1 MKFSK
6 LDLLTLLISLFLF
19 SSCKDSSSIGLDVDS
34 STAVSGTLLDTV
46 TVTSRT
52 VRDEA
57 TQTFYGAGSTSNP
70 TRYPLGMMVDPIFGS
85 TTASLAM
92 SVNLP
97 SSTATSFSTTPVTI
111 DSAVLTLA
119 YTYAT
124 DSLLRRARE
133 FYGDSTA
140 NYNITVSQ
148 LAENLS
154 TQGSWLSTKNYAS
167 GDVLGTYTGPVK
179 PYTKVKVTT
188 IVTGGADTSITKKP
202 HLRIKLSADL
212 IKSKIAALDSLSL
225 TTDAKFNAA
234 FRGLKVTATTT
245 GTGGMMFLDFT
256 TGLSNLEI
264 YYKQQNA
271 TTTTQIDT
279 IYKAFP
285 ISSATNPVAATVTHN
300 YTNTPVATQINTPG
314 DYQVTY
320 LQAMNGIR
328 NKISFPYLK
337 NLTTTLGSKIV
348 INKAELVIDS
358 SNPADSIP
366 FKIPPRLAMYRLD
379 IAGQRQ
385 NVADAN
391 VYDATTNSTGDTRP
405 YVSGVKFDGFYRFI
419 KSGYLQNSYSFN
431 ITNYVQDLVDGKTV
445 DYGTFIA
452 PIATEVTAIT
462 YLNTAGQLTTSGNTA
477 PVLAAYAYPTQTSA
491 GRVVIGSFNN
501 TNGKKIRLNI
511 YYVKTSTK

>member
-19 SSCKDSSSIGLDVDS
+19 SSCKDSSSIGLDVDGT
-34 STAVSGTLLDTV
+34 TAISGTLLDTV

-52 VRDEA
+52 VKDDP
-57 TQTFYGAGSTSNP
+57 TQTYYGAGSTANP
-70 TRYPLGMMVDPIFGS
+70 TRYPLGMMTDAIFGK

-111 DSAVLTLA
+111 DSAVLVLA
-119 YTYAT
+119 FST
-124 DSLLRRARE
+124 DSVYARRRE

-154 TQGSWLSTKNYAS
+154 TQGSWLSTKTYAA
-167 GDVLGTYTGPVK
+167 GDVLGTYSGILK
-179 PYTKVKVTT
+179 PNTKGKVTT
-188 IVTGGADTSITKKP
+188 IVTGGADTLIKTVP
-202 HLRIKLSADL
+202 QIRIKLSADL
-212 IKSKIAALDSLSL
+212 IKTKIAMLDSLSL

-245 GTGGMMFLDFT
+245 GNGSMMFLDFAS
-256 TGLSNLEI
+256 GKSNLEI

-279 IYKAFP
+279 IYKAFA
-285 ISSATNPVAATVTHN
+285 ISNTVNPVAATVVHD

-314 DYQVTY
+314 EYQVTY

-328 NKISFPYLK
+328 TKIAFPGLK
-337 NLTTTLGSKIV
+337 NLVTNLGSKIV

-358 SNPADSIP
+358 SDPADSIP

-385 NVADAN
+385 NIADN
-391 VYDATTNSTGDTRP
+391 NPYSSSNTSGDQRVST
-405 YVSGVKFDGFYRFI
+405 SGVSFDGFYRFI

-431 ITNYVQDLVDGKTV
+431 ITNYVQDLVDGKTI
-445 DYGTFIA
+445 DYGTYIA
-452 PIATEVTAIT
+452 PISTNVTTVT
-462 YLNTAGQLTTSGNTA
+462 YLNSAGQLTAA
-477 PVLAAYAYPTQTSA
+477 PSAPALANYAYPTQTSA

-501 TNGKKIRLNI
+501 NNNRKIRLNI
-511 YYVKTSTK
+511 YYVKTGTK

>member
-34 STAVSGTLLDTV
+34 EAAVTGTLLDTV

-52 VRDEA
+52 VKDEA
-57 TQTFYGAGSTSNP
+57 TQTFYGANLASNP
-70 TRYPLGMMVDPIFGS
+70 TRYPLGMMKDAIFGG

-92 SVNLP
+92 SVSLP

-111 DSAVLTLA
+111 DSAVLVLA
-119 YTYAT
+119 YST
-124 DSLLRRARE
+124 DSLLSRARE

-154 TQGSWLSTKNYAS
+154 TQSSWLSTKTYAS
-167 GDVLGTYTGPVK
+167 GDVLGTHTGPAR
-179 PYTKVKVTT
+179 PNTKVRVMS
-188 IVTGGADTSITKKP
+188 IITGAADTAVSKAP
-202 HLRIKLSADL
+202 HIRIKLNAEQ
-212 IKSKIAALDSLSL
+212 IKNKIALLDSLTL
-225 TTDAKFNAA
+225 TTNARFNAA

-245 GTGGMMFLDFT
+245 GTGGMMFLDFA
-256 TGLSNLEI
+256 TGTSNLEI

-285 ISSATNPVAATVTHN
+285 ISTAINPVAATVTHD
-300 YTNTPVATQINTPG
+300 YTNTPVATQINNPG
-314 DYQVTY
+314 EYQVTY

-337 NLTTTLGSKIV
+337 NLTTSLGSRII

-358 SNPADSIP
+358 SDPADSIP
-366 FKIPPRLAMYRLD
+366 FKIPPRLAMYSLD

-385 NVADAN
+385 HIADNNPQSDAN
-391 VYDATTNSTGDTRP
+391 QSGDPRTAA
-405 YVSGVKFDGFYRFI
+405 SGVPFDGFYRFV
-419 KSGYLQNSYSFN
+419 KSGYIHNSYSFN
-431 ITNYVQDLVDGKTV
+431 ITNYIQDLIDGKVV
-445 DYGTFIA
+445 DNGTFIA
-452 PIATEVTAIT
+452 PIATNATAVNYRNST
-462 YLNTAGQLTTSGNTA
+462 GLLTGGQVL
-477 PVLAAYAYPTQTSA
+477 PVLTNYAYPAPTSA

-501 TNGKKIRLNI
+501 TNNRKIRLNI
-511 YYVKTSTK
+511 YYVKTTAK